1 MKELTPDMYPECP
14 LGLECTEFGE
24 QTKFGKHNEFDCYSW
39 WKCPNREYCVGVCE
53 AWEIPLLIEDRCT
66 EVKLFLPYNYHE
78 KTFAQEM
85 RKYGYAEAENFPYHR
100 GEHYD
105 FYTVGN
111 ELLVIENKFKYGF
124 AIAVNLNRKIYHIKY
139 DRYVVDKNGLWW
151 CTLGRPPK
159 VY

>member
-1 MKELTPDMYPECP
+1 MRQLTPDMYPECP

-24 QTKFGKHNEFDCYSW
+24 QTKYGKLQEFDCHAW

-53 AWEIPLLIEDRCT
+53 AWEIPLLIEDGCT

-78 KTFAQEM
+78 KTFAKEM
-85 RKYGYAEAENFPYHR
+85 KKYGYAEAENFPYHR

-105 FYTVGN
+105 FYTVDN

-124 AIAVNLNRKIYHIKY
+124 AIAVNLNRKAYHIKY

-159 VY
+159 VF